1 MAPAAQR
8 PELHQV
14 RPQVDVHPARDP
26 TAHQVELRELREVR
40 KEVGGPPRTR
50 RPKESAP
57 LQEMARSSVPH
68 SEGVPHSEK

>member
-1 MAPAAQR
+1 MRGMSGKEVFHRQLKVALAAQH
-8 PELHQV
+8 PELHEV
-14 RPQVDVHPARDP
+14 RPQVEIHLARYP

-57 LQEMARSSVPH
+57 
-68 SEGVPHSEK
+68 